1 MSEFH
6 TPPSHGD
13 LQGGYF
19 PTHKHNDH
27 YDDPVMSPG
36 SMSPWMSPRKLSN
49 PMCGAPLSRSSSRGT
64 RGSVTSIGASP
75 ASLFLNTVNSPLTS
89 QTLEPDAEGQEIGA
103 YVLGKQIGFGG
114 FSTVKEAITIE
125 NNREIKRAV
134 KIVRKRASDA
144 DSENDRVQ
152 AEFEHE
158 VSLWRLLNHPRIL
171 KLAAVYDSPFATF
184 AFMPL
189 HAGGTLFDLIKLNR
203 GGLPAH
209 RAQRYCH
216 QLASAIRYL
225 HEDMRIVHADIKLEN
240 CLLDSTTDSILLCD
254 FGLAQFV
261 GSSFSPCS
269 PQQNTQVTRPPT
281 PPECH
286 NVTGSL
292 PYASPELI
300 QAPERYVAPC
310 IDIWAFGILVY
321 ALHVGTLPFTHAFP
335 PNLQNMILKG
345 HWDVEALRN
354 CASLREV
361 EEWRAESVV
370 ELVRGCLSRNV
381 ARRWDVGHVL
391 GSPWFEGCGE
401 A

>member
-13 LQGGYF
+13 SQGEYF
-19 PTHKHNDH
+19 STHRQNDP

-36 SMSPWMSPRKLSN
+36 NMSPWMSPRKLSG
-49 PMCGAPLSRSSSRGT
+49 PMFGASSLSRSSSRGT
-64 RGSVTSIGASP
+64 RASLTSTGASP
-75 ASLFLNTVNSPLTS
+75 ASLFLNNVNSPIAS

-125 NNREIKRAV
+125 NHREIKRAV
-134 KIVRKRASDA
+134 KIVRKRAADA

-171 KLAAVYDSPFATF
+171 KLTAVYDSPFATF

-189 HAGGTLFDLIKLNR
+189 NAGGTLFDLIKLNR
-203 GGLPAH
+203 SGLPAH
-209 RAQRYCH
+209 RAQRYSH

-254 FGLAQFV
+254 FGLAQFIT
-261 GSSFSPCS
+261 SSTS

-281 PPECH
+281 PPECN

-292 PYASPELI
+292 PYASPELL
-300 QAPERYVAPC
+300 QAPDRYVAPC
-310 IDIWAFGILVY
+310 IDMWAFGAIVY
-321 ALHVGTLPFTHAFP
+321 ALHVGALPFTHAFP
-335 PNLQNMILKG
+335 PKLQNMILKG
-345 HWDVEALRN
+345 QWDVEVLRN
-354 CASLREV
+354 CASLQEV
-361 EEWRAESVV
+361 EKWRADSVV

-391 GSPWFEGCGE
+391 GSPWFEGCVD